1 MGKSIAVEVWRSSRR
16 VGGHNLK
23 VSPGN
28 SFLDDDPPTDFVS
41 CKRPF
46 LSSVLDGWP
55 DRNLLFVSRH
65 TDRWWLWCH
74 AGDLFE
80 CKHQQSSPFCYG
92 KSPSTKILKEV
103 DGSAEGVKSRRRRGK
118 ALNRYNAIDSKML
131 DLSVS
136 QVTGNTS
143 VCLSASNCL
152 M

>member
-1 MGKSIAVEVWRSSRR
+1 MGKSIEVEVWRSSCR

-28 SFLDDDPPTDFVS
+28 SFLDDQTHQLTSFPAKGRSSLRYWMVDRIVICYSCRVTRTD
-41 CKRPF
+41 
-46 LSSVLDGWP
+46 D
-55 DRNLLFVSRH
+55 DY
-65 TDRWWLWCH
+65 D

-92 KSPSTKILKEV
+92 KSPSTKILKKV

-118 ALNRYNAIDSKML
+118 ALNRYNVIDSKLL

-152 M
+152 V